1 MERWRYSG
9 LQKGHEKQQQLQV
22 AKDVQVSLDYH
33 VKEIIDPMHAL
44 MMTTTKVMANKPQ
57 F

>member
-1 MERWRYSG
+1 MERWRDSG

-44 MMTTTKVMANKPQ
+44 MMTTTKVMANKLQ